1 MVEVI
6 NKNNKGFTLV
16 ELLAVIAIIGILSV
30 VAIGVYRGVSN
41 NSKQKAYEA
50 KIEQINNAA
59 SKWARENNIDKATVI
74 SVNKLVVEG
83 YLTADEVSADGLAK
97 IINPTDNKN
106 MICNTVKISY
116 KKGEIVVNYDEKTKN
131 CNLAEQVLDDK
142 KIKVFAKEKK
152 VNTSPK
158 LNSNNQI
165 SWTNQ
170 PLSLIVFSDDYKN
183 KTISITYDFEGNS
196 IEKQVTNHSYYE
208 DEEDKLHYILNPD
221 KYYNVFNVDA
231 DVIYNGEV
239 TITYNLNDGTSKSKV
254 VNVRIDKEEA
264 TASVIADAEWVTNK
278 QKVIVKADDGN
289 GSGARRVYI
298 GVGSSYD
305 SPGVE
310 PVELCDKD
318 GKNCKYEQEFKTPTV
333 GEFNIWT
340 EDMVGNIS
348 TNPKNKIMI
357 NNVDDAVPLCSIE
370 FEGTKGNGDWY
381 TSEVVPKVKT
391 NVAGVSGVYYGIKKG
406 SAKDYSNYVGYGNI
420 GSVFLSKQGDTKDQ
434 VYTCAV
440 KSLAGKDSSNTVN
453 VKVDTTKPV
462 VTEVSVS
469 SQNSGYNTNN
479 VYVKVKANDQ
489 ISGLDQLCVQTSN
502 NVGLCQ
508 WQDFIETVTR
518 NTGISYE
525 NGGDV
530 KFYVWVKDKAG
541 LISNVKESGNYKV
554 YKSCSV
560 NSNIIDNGGSTCGN
574 DYGACTNICGGKQ
587 YATKYQG
594 KKDKYTGTACATLTE
609 SSSNSCSRDCGG
621 FTYVDGTTC
630 SNVCG
635 GTYNRLAYSTIDSS
649 VRCET
654 KDLTSGGAACGGITY
669 VDGGTCSN
677 ACGGTY
683 NRLAYSTIDSSVR
696 CESSDVTTGGAACGG
711 FNKVCT
717 KKWSKCTL
725 KKGATVKTKVRT
737 TTCKYPSNDGT
748 VKACYDKK
756 VTKKTITC
764 KKPCSDSDASGCEKL
779 YICNDTVWL
788 HKANSYNLDIY
799 NDIYLEYGTEIKYLE
814 KADNSMLKVYYDT
827 GDDEEPNNIWYVRD
841 TCLAPEGKS
850 CGEDVC
856 PTMRD

>member
-1 MVEVI
+1 M
-6 NKNNKGFTLV
+6 
-16 ELLAVIAIIGILSV
+16 
-30 VAIGVYRGVSN
+30 
-41 NSKQKAYEA
+41 
-50 KIEQINNAA
+50 
-59 SKWARENNIDKATVI
+59 
-74 SVNKLVVEG
+74 
-83 YLTADEVSADGLAK
+83 
-97 IINPTDNKN
+97 
-106 MICNTVKISY
+106 
-116 KKGEIVVNYDEKTKN
+116 
-131 CNLAEQVLDDK
+131 
-142 KIKVFAKEKK
+142 
-152 VNTSPK
+152 
-158 LNSNNQI
+158 
-165 SWTNQ
+165 
-170 PLSLIVFSDDYKN
+170 
-183 KTISITYDFEGNS
+183 
-196 IEKQVTNHSYYE
+196 
-208 DEEDKLHYILNPD
+208 
-221 KYYNVFNVDA
+221 
-231 DVIYNGEV
+231 
-239 TITYNLNDGTSKSKV
+239 
-254 VNVRIDKEEA
+254 
-264 TASVIADAEWVTNK
+264 
-278 QKVIVKADDGN
+278 
-289 GSGARRVYI
+289 
-298 GVGSSYD
+298 
-305 SPGVE
+305 
-310 PVELCDKD
+310 ELCDKD

-357 NNVDDAVPLCSIE
+357 NNVDEAVPLCSIE

-391 NVAGVSGVYYGIKKG
+391 NVAGVSGIYYGIKKG

-560 NSNIIDNGGSTCGN
+560 NFNIIDNGCSTCGN

-654 KDLTSGGAACGGITY
+654 KDLTSGGAACGG
-669 VDGGTCSN
+669 V
-677 ACGGTY
+677 
-683 NRLAYSTIDSSVR
+683 
-696 CESSDVTTGGAACGG
+696 
-711 FNKVCT
+711 NKVCT

-725 KKGATVKTKVRT
+725 KNGATVKTKVRT

-788 HKANSYNLDIY
+788 HKANSYALDKY

-814 KADNSMLKVYYDT
+814 KANNSMLKVYYDT
-827 GDDEEPNNIWYVRD
+827 GDDEEPNTIWYIRD